1 MSTQAHAQGPRST
14 SLTLTLVLKSCPLCA
29 PVPMGES
36 QLEPLPWLPN
46 VTSRWWT
53 WKLCWENKLQN
64 VCWVSFFNSWNV
76 ISKLKRCYCCFTN
89 LLVSGH
95 NCMNSLS
102 QKLRR
107 RKRIALP
114 KAFIFLLSDNVFCYY
129 YRGTNTT
136 QPETTLSHQKVPVP
150 VSILATHQTV
160 PSSFSWK

>member
-14 SLTLTLVLKSCPLCA
+14 SLTLMLVLKSCLLGA

-53 WKLCWENKLQN
+53 WSFVEKINCKIECPFWILGTWYISLS
-64 VCWVSFFNSWNV
+64 VAIFVSQTSW
-76 ISKLKRCYCCFTN
+76 SRATTAL
-89 LLVSGH
+89 
-95 NCMNSLS
+95 SLS

-114 KAFIFLLSDNVFCYY
+114 KAFIFPLSDNIFWYY